1 MGMHFGRDEAG
12 AYKRRPTRGLDLARV
27 MYPEGGG
34 LEFAWKLR
42 RALEDDGVQLI
53 DRLFVTGLMRGGSD
67 RITGAVG
74 INSRTG
80 EFNVIKARATI
91 VATNAIT
98 FRSGFVRDITGT
110 GTLLAYRAGASLR
123 NAEFSYVRPGT
134 PKFYFEGI
142 TFAIQEGARWVN
154 AKGEAFMDEY
164 EPEWG
169 DQADVPRIA
178 KAMAM
183 ENRKGNTPLYLDM
196 SPIPEHLR
204 EYFIQSKVKWMDYF
218 FRKLG
223 DEAKTDMFG
232 KTPYY
237 ALNQMTKMGIRTGA
251 DCRSDV
257 PGLLSAGLAQAGC
270 ANHFAGFHIGLCVGN
285 GWIAGKSAIED
296 LDRLPPPSLDA
307 AEVRALHA
315 ETNAPLNACGGRGI
329 RSHPARSAGGDV
341 CLRHRH
347 PETRGPPARRR
358 STASRRSPKSSRT
371 SPRPHTHELVRLK
384 ETEAMLL
391 AARFI
396 LGASLYRTEF
406 AAEPFPRGSRSPRR
420 RQLAL
425 LGRRDRWRQ
434 RPFVQQDAGADAL
447 LFGDVAAA
455 EAVAPCGAR
464 SGGWGVTLYRVRTMK
479 SVYSPVSS
487 DSLLSDTIS
496 EEPGVISSEMRS
508 TSSGGMTMRSSAAA
522 GLGIGAAT
530 STALA
535 GSWCALAAL
544 LDLEL
549 GDAPGAA
556 RDRHHGPAQALA
568 VRLSRPWR
576 CRRGCRSA
584 ARDARS

>member
-1 MGMHFGRDEAG
+1 MDGILIDTDVLVVGAGAGGLLAALSAKRHGPPGTRVTLVDSWLIGRTGHTAFSNAWSIVALPGDDIDGILHEIVAGNDGIADQALVRQSLVDSAARLNDFEKIGMRFGRDEEG
-12 AYKRRPTRGLDLARV
+12 RYKRRPTRGLDLARV

-42 RALEDDGVQLI
+42 LASETEGVQLI
-53 DRLFVTGLMRGGSD
+53 DRLFVTGLMRGSGSD

-80 EFNVIKARATI
+80 EFHVIKARSTV

-110 GTLLAYRAGASLR
+110 GTLLAYRAGATLR

-142 TFAIQEGARWVN
+142 TFAIQEGAQWVN
-154 AKGEAFMDEY
+154 ARGEAFMQGY

-169 DQADVPRIA
+169 DEADVPRIA
-178 KAMAM
+178 RAMAM
-183 ENRKGNTPLYLDM
+183 ENRKGNSPLYLDM
-196 SPIPEHLR
+196 SAIPEADR
-204 EYFIQSKVKWMDYF
+204 DYFIQSKVQWMHNF

-296 LDRLPPPSLDA
+296 LDRLPAPALDP

-315 ETNAPLNACGGRGI
+315 ETNAPRKDNVDAESDRILRDLQAVMFAYDVGI
-329 RSHPARSAGGDV
+329 LKREDRLQQAFERVTALTDDFKNVSA
-341 CLRHRH
+341 
-347 PETRGPPARRR
+347 
-358 STASRRSPKSSRT
+358 
-371 SPRPHTHELVRLK
+371 PHTHELVRMK

-391 AARFI
+391 AARFM
-396 LGASLYRTEF
+396 LGASLYRTE
-406 AAEPFPRGSRSPRR
+406 SRLSHFREDYDARDDANWLVWVDVSEGGNGPAFSKTPVPTPYCSVTLPRR
-420 RQLAL
+420 KPSR
-425 LGRRDRWRQ
+425 
-434 RPFVQQDAGADAL
+434 
-447 LFGDVAAA
+447 
-455 EAVAPCGAR
+455 
-464 SGGWGVTLYRVRTMK
+464 
-479 SVYSPVSS
+479 
-487 DSLLSDTIS
+487 
-496 EEPGVISSEMRS
+496 
-508 TSSGGMTMRSSAAA
+508 
-522 GLGIGAAT
+522 
-530 STALA
+530 
-535 GSWCALAAL
+535 LAA
-544 LDLEL
+544 
-549 GDAPGAA
+549 
-556 RDRHHGPAQALA
+556 
-568 VRLSRPWR
+568 
-576 CRRGCRSA
+576 RRSIAGV
-584 ARDARS
+584 

>member
-1 MGMHFGRDEAG
+1 VTPRNELDGILIDPDVLVVGAGAGGLLAALSAKRNGPPGTRVTLVDSWLIGRTGHTAFSNAWSIVALPGDDIDGILREIVAGNDGIADQELVRQSLIDSAARMHDFEKMGMHFGRDDDG
-12 AYKRRPTRGLDLARV
+12 RYKRRPTRGLDLARV

-42 RALEDDGVQLI
+42 LAAEADGIQLI
-53 DRLFVTGLMRGGSD
+53 DRLFITGLMRGGTD

-110 GTLLAYRAGASLR
+110 GTLLAYRAGATLR

-142 TFAIQEGARWVN
+142 TFAIQEGAQWVN
-154 AKGEAFMDEY
+154 AKGEAFMQSY

-169 DQADVPRIA
+169 DEADVPRIA
-178 KAMAM
+178 RAMAI
-183 ENRKGNTPLYLDM
+183 ENRKGNAPLYLDM
-196 SPIPEHLR
+196 SAIPEQDR
-204 EYFIQSKVKWMDYF
+204 EYFIQSKVRWMDNF

-237 ALNQMTKMGIRTGA
+237 ALSQMTKMGIRTGA

-296 LDRLPPPSLDA
+296 IDRLPAPVLDA

-315 ETNAPLNACGGRGI
+315 ETNAPRKDNVQAESDRILRDLQAVMFAYDVGILKREDRLQSALDRVTALSDDFRNA
-329 RSHPARSAGGDV
+329 SA
-341 CLRHRH
+341 
-347 PETRGPPARRR
+347 
-358 STASRRSPKSSRT
+358 
-371 SPRPHTHELVRLK
+371 PHTHELVRMK

-396 LGASLYRTEF
+396 LGASLYRTE
-406 AAEPFPRGSRSPRR
+406 SRLSHFREDHE
-420 RQLAL
+420 
-425 LGRRDRWRQ
+425 RRDDENWL
-434 RPFVQQDAGADAL
+434 VWV
-447 LFGDVAAA
+447 DVD
-455 EAVAPCGAR
+455 E
-464 SGGWGVTLYRVRTMK
+464 GGNGPAFSKTPVPTPYCGVTLPPRTP
-479 SVYSPVSS
+479 S
-487 DSLLSDTIS
+487 
-496 EEPGVISSEMRS
+496 R
-508 TSSGGMTMRSSAAA
+508 
-522 GLGIGAAT
+522 
-530 STALA
+530 
-535 GSWCALAAL
+535 LAA
-544 LDLEL
+544 
-549 GDAPGAA
+549 
-556 RDRHHGPAQALA
+556 
-568 VRLSRPWR
+568 
-576 CRRGCRSA
+576 RRSVAGV
-584 ARDARS
+584 